1 MDTIKITKVLVFP
14 GRDQAFQP
22 GLPLTDRLFDCRYN
36 HLGAVAD
43 GLKRHLDIR
52 LVFLVR

>member
-1 MDTIKITKVLVFP
+1 MDTIKIKKVLVFP